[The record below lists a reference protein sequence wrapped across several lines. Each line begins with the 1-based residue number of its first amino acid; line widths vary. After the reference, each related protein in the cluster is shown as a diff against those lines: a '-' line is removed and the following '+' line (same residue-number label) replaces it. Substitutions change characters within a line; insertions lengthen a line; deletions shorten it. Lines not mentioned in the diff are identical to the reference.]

1 MKGYL
6 LLFNPAENIILTI
19 YFNRD
24 AETLEEEVY
33 DCRDEVNILSLLLR
47 DELIGSGVTV
57 AGIVVCSPANVHICC
72 NCQSFIVSH
81 NIFNSV
87 EHFDNFWNS
96 YINRSRQIRN
106 ERSGRYCQRKRF
118 SESIKQNARI
128 SSSSAIQNFRWS
140 CFTYSNKVPKTSNY

>member
-47 DELIGSGVTV
+47 DWQRCNSGGNSRMFSGKCTYMLQLSKLY
-57 AGIVVCSPANVHICC
+57 CFSQHI
-72 NCQSFIVSH
+72 
-81 NIFNSV
+81 
-87 EHFDNFWNS
+87 
-96 YINRSRQIRN
+96 
-106 ERSGRYCQRKRF
+106 
-118 SESIKQNARI
+118 
-128 SSSSAIQNFRWS
+128 
-140 CFTYSNKVPKTSNY
+140 

>member
-57 AGIVVCSPANVHICC
+57 AGIVYVLRQMYIYVA
-72 NCQSFIVSH
+72 IVKTLLFLTTYLILLS
-81 NIFNSV
+81 ILIISGIAI
-87 EHFDNFWNS
+87 S
-96 YINRSRQIRN
+96 QQI
-106 ERSGRYCQRKRF
+106 K
-118 SESIKQNARI
+118 ID
-128 SSSSAIQNFRWS
+128 
-140 CFTYSNKVPKTSNY
+140 P